1 MKWNNDR
8 WWKSYKPGDKLK
20 GGNAKQKLVSVVIPE
35 EQGPSKLPSVAEILK
50 LKGDVTRGK
59 AVAGRCISCHVIGD
73 LGLDV
78 GPNLTGFGKR
88 FPADV
93 VARAIVE
100 PSAEISLGFEGQH
113 LRTHKEKLDIM
124 GVVLA
129 DGDPVIIRSMGGIT
143 QSIPASDLKSRQ
155 PMKRSL
161 MLSADQLGLTAQDV
175 ADVVEYLRSSE
186 E

>member
-1 MKWNNDR
+1 
-8 WWKSYKPGDKLK
+8 
-20 GGNAKQKLVSVVIPE
+20 
-35 EQGPSKLPSVAEILK
+35 
-50 LKGDVTRGK
+50 
-59 AVAGRCISCHVIGD
+59 
-73 LGLDV
+73 
-78 GPNLTGFGKR
+78 
-88 FPADV
+88 
-93 VARAIVE
+93 
-100 PSAEISLGFEGQH
+100 
-113 LRTHKEKLDIM
+113 M

-143 QSIPASDLKSRQ
+143 QSISASDLKSRQ